1 VFSMITFTTVAL
13 GGFGSVPGALIAG
26 ILVGLIEVFTAQVI
40 SPQLKLAVIYTV
52 FFLVVLFRPRGLLG
66 AR

>member
-1 VFSMITFTTVAL
+1 
-13 GGFGSVPGALIAG
+13 
-26 ILVGLIEVFTAQVI
+26 VGLIEVFTAQVI